1 MSAEPAPASEKKV
14 ETLPQPVSSKESHST
29 IVQTAQLWTSPGT
42 VFSKA
47 HLMGDVD
54 PAQSTFPL
62 AAYCFMTGFM

>member
-1 MSAEPAPASEKKV
+1 MSAHPPTSEKGT
-14 ETLPQPVSSKESHST
+14 EALPKPVSAKESRDT
-29 IVQTAQLWTSPGT
+29 IVETAQLWTSPRT